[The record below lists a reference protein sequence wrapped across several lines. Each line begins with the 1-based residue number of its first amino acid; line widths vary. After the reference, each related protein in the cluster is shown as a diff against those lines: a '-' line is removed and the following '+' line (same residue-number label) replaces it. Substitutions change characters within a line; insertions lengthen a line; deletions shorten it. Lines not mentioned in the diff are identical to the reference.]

1 MRSLDV
7 AVVAAREEAGR
18 MLQVLVAPT
27 MESVPHE
34 VRMLGPAVEAQALL
48 PPKAA
53 AVLSWLYRAS
63 V

>member
-1 MRSLDV
+1 
-7 AVVAAREEAGR
+7 
-18 MLQVLVAPT
+18 
-27 MESVPHE
+27 MELVPHE